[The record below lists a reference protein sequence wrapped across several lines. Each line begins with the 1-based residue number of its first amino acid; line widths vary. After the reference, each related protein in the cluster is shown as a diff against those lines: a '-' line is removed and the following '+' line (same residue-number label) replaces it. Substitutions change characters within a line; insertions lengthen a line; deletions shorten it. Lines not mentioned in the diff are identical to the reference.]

1 MLFHST
7 LLFVQQFD
15 ACVCVCQYTTIMAW
29 QHKDKT
35 TNMALRMQNR
45 PNLNSK
51 SMVVMQSCAVVKTLV
66 FPITSIIYF
75 RLIRKRNRLYRIT
88 KHLTCITRH
97 LRDHMTSNKNMSR
110 DLTCHV
116 LVTPIFKKE
125 TKFYFV
131 HLFIILLFFSSTD
144 DVEIYIT
151 CVCTR
156 RYRVPCSPAFINE

>member
-1 MLFHST
+1 MKLVKQFNLNLLISIQLSNKALIGLTNLNLANLISSNLISNKTIFGKRTLCLLFHST

-110 DLTCHV
+110 DLT
-116 LVTPIFKKE
+116 
-125 TKFYFV
+125 
-131 HLFIILLFFSSTD
+131 
-144 DVEIYIT
+144 
-151 CVCTR
+151 
-156 RYRVPCSPAFINE
+156 RYSDF

>member
-15 ACVCVCQYTTIMAW
+15 ACVCVCVCQYTTIMAW

-35 TNMALRMQNR
+35 TNMALRAAMQNR

-51 SMVVMQSCAVVKTLV
+51 SVVVMQSCAVVKTLV

-110 DLTCHV
+110 DLT
-116 LVTPIFKKE
+116 PIKKE

-131 HLFIILLFFSSTD
+131 HLFIILLFFSPTD